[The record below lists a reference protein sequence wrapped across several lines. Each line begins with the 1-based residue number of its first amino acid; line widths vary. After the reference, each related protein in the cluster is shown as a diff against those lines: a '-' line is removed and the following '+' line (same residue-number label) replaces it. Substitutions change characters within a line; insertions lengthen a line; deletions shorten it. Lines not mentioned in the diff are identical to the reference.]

1 VVPGGDVSTAS
12 FRMGGDDL
20 VLPFQ
25 IEASGLRGRLVRFG
39 PLLDDILGRHAYPE
53 PVGHLLAETVV
64 LTALLASALK
74 YDGVFTLQA
83 KGDGAVRL
91 LVADVTTGGAVRAN
105 AMFDESRLAGADTTV
120 PALLGKGYLA
130 FTVDQGE
137 NTERYQGIV
146 ELTGET
152 LWECAQHYFRQSEQL
167 QAGLRSAVR
176 HGDKGWRGGGIML
189 QRLPD
194 PEKQVPTDREDDW
207 RRAMVLLGSAT
218 DAELTEPALS
228 GEALLYRLYNED
240 GVRVFPSQPMRFS
253 CRCSRE
259 RVASMLKSMPKAE
272 IESLAVDGR
281 VEVACEFCNTRY
293 SFDGEQLA
301 ALYAA

>member
-1 VVPGGDVSTAS
+1 MAVSKT
-12 FRMGGDDL
+12 GGDDL
-20 VLPFQ
+20 ILPFQ

-39 PLLDDILGRHAYPE
+39 PLLDEILGRHAYPE
-53 PVGHLLAETVV
+53 PVAHLLAETVV

-74 YDGVFTLQA
+74 YEGVFTLQA
-83 KGDGAVRL
+83 KGDGPVRL
-91 LVADVTTGGAVRAN
+91 VVADVTTDGAVRAN
-105 AMFDESRLAGADTTV
+105 AMFDEARLTGTATTV
-120 PALLGKGYLA
+120 PALLGRGHLA
-130 FTVDQGE
+130 FTVDQGQD
-137 NTERYQGIV
+137 TERYQGIV
-146 ELTGET
+146 DLSGET

-176 HGDKGWRGGGIML
+176 HGEAGWRGGGIML

-218 DAELTEPALS
+218 DDELTQPALS
-228 GEALLYRLYNED
+228 GEALLFRLYNED

-293 SFDGEQLA
+293 DFDRDQLA

>member
-1 VVPGGDVSTAS
+1 MVA
-12 FRMGGDDL
+12 DDL

-53 PVGHLLAETVV
+53 PVAHLLAETVV

-74 YDGVFTLQA
+74 YEGVFTLQA
-83 KGDGAVRL
+83 KGDGPVRL
-91 LVADVTTGGAVRAN
+91 VVADVTADGAVRAH
-105 AMFDESRLAGADTTV
+105 AVFDETRLAEAEGSTTV
-120 PALLGKGYLA
+120 PALMGKGHLA
-130 FTVDQGE
+130 FTVDQGAD
-137 NTERYQGIV
+137 TERYQGIV
-146 ELTGET
+146 DLSGET

-176 HGDKGWRGGGIML
+176 LTPPEEGRGGWRGGGIML

-194 PEKQVPTDREDDW
+194 PEKEVPTDREDDW
-207 RRAMVLLGSAT
+207 RRSMVLLGSAT
-218 DAELTEPALS
+218 DDELTEPKLA
-228 GEALLYRLYNED
+228 GEALLYRLFNED
-240 GVRVFPSQPMRFS
+240 GVRVFAAQPMRFS

-259 RVASMLKSMPKAE
+259 RVTAMLSSLPRAE
-272 IESLAVDGR
+272 VESLAVDGR
-281 VEVACEFCNTRY
+281 VDVDCEFCNTRY
-293 SFDGEQLA
+293 VFDEDQLA

>member
-1 VVPGGDVSTAS
+1 MAVQT
-12 FRMGGDDL
+12 GGDDL

-53 PVGHLLAETVV
+53 PVAHLLAETVV

-74 YDGVFTLQA
+74 YEGVFTLQA
-83 KGDGAVRL
+83 KGDGPVQL
-91 LVADVTTGGAVRAN
+91 VVADVTSDGAVRAN
-105 AMFDESRLAGADTTV
+105 AMFDESRLAGTGTTV

-146 ELTGET
+146 ELSGET

-176 HGDKGWRGGGIML
+176 HGEAGWRGGGIML

-218 DAELTEPALS
+218 DDELTQPALS

-240 GVRVFPSQPMRFS
+240 GVRVFPPQPMRFS

-272 IESLAVDGR
+272 IEALAVDGR

-293 SFDGEQLA
+293 DFDRDQLA

>member
-1 VVPGGDVSTAS
+1 MAVSKT
-12 FRMGGDDL
+12 GGDDL
-20 VLPFQ
+20 ILPFQ

-39 PLLDDILGRHAYPE
+39 PLLDEILGRHAYPE
-53 PVGHLLAETVV
+53 PVAHLLAETVV

-74 YDGVFTLQA
+74 YEGVFTLQA
-83 KGDGAVRL
+83 KGDGPVRL
-91 LVADVTTGGAVRAN
+91 VVADVTTDGAVRAN
-105 AMFDESRLAGADTTV
+105 AMFDEARLTGTATTV
-120 PALLGKGYLA
+120 PALLGKGHLA
-130 FTVDQGE
+130 FTVDQGQD
-137 NTERYQGIV
+137 TERYQGIV
-146 ELTGET
+146 DLSGET

-176 HGDKGWRGGGIML
+176 HGENGWRGGGIML

-218 DAELTEPALS
+218 DDELTQPALS
-228 GEALLYRLYNED
+228 GEALLFRLYNED

-293 SFDGEQLA
+293 DFDRDQLA

>member
-1 VVPGGDVSTAS
+1 MTMAAVQS
-12 FRMGGDDL
+12 GGDDL
-20 VLPFQ
+20 LLPFQ

-39 PLLDDILGRHAYPE
+39 PLLDDILARHAYPE
-53 PVGHLLAETVV
+53 PVAHLLAETVV

-74 YDGVFTLQA
+74 YEGVFTLQA
-83 KGDGAVRL
+83 KGDGPVRL
-91 LVADVTTGGAVRAN
+91 VVADVTSDGAIRAN
-105 AMFDESRLAGADTTV
+105 AMFDEARLAGPDSPGTATTV
-120 PALLGKGYLA
+120 PALLGKGHLT
-130 FTVDQGE
+130 FTVDQGSD
-137 NTERYQGIV
+137 TERYQGIV
-146 ELTGET
+146 DLSGET

-176 HGDKGWRGGGIML
+176 HGETGWRGGGIML

-218 DAELTEPALS
+218 DDELTQPALS
-228 GEALLYRLYNED
+228 GEALLFRLYNED
-240 GVRVFPSQPMRFS
+240 GVRVFPPQPMRFS

-259 RVASMLKSMPKAE
+259 RVASMLQSMPKAE

-293 SFDGEQLA
+293 DFDRDQLA
-301 ALYAA
+301 ALYTG

>member
-1 VVPGGDVSTAS
+1 MAVSKT
-12 FRMGGDDL
+12 GGDDL
-20 VLPFQ
+20 ILPFQ

-39 PLLDDILGRHAYPE
+39 PLLDEILGRHAYPE
-53 PVGHLLAETVV
+53 PVAHLLAETVV

-74 YDGVFTLQA
+74 YEGVFTLQA
-83 KGDGAVRL
+83 KGDGPVRL
-91 LVADVTTGGAVRAN
+91 VVADVTTDGAVRAN
-105 AMFDESRLAGADTTV
+105 AMFDEARLTGTATTV
-120 PALLGKGYLA
+120 PALLGRGHLA
-130 FTVDQGE
+130 FTVDQGQD
-137 NTERYQGIV
+137 TERYQGIV
-146 ELTGET
+146 DLSGET

-176 HGDKGWRGGGIML
+176 HGEAGWRGGGIML

-218 DAELTEPALS
+218 DDELTQPALS
-228 GEALLYRLYNED
+228 GEALLFRLYNED

-272 IESLAVDGR
+272 IEGLAVDGR

-293 SFDGEQLA
+293 DFDRDQLA

>member
-1 VVPGGDVSTAS
+1 MAAVKT
-12 FRMGGDDL
+12 GGDDL

-53 PVGHLLAETVV
+53 PVAHLLAETVV

-74 YDGVFTLQA
+74 YEGVFTLQA
-83 KGDGAVRL
+83 KGDGPVRL
-91 LVADVTTGGAVRAN
+91 VVADVTSDGAVRAN
-105 AMFDESRLAGADTTV
+105 AMFDEGRLTGTATTV
-120 PALLGKGYLA
+120 PALLGKGHLA
-130 FTVDQGE
+130 FTVDQGSD
-137 NTERYQGIV
+137 TERYQGIV
-146 ELTGET
+146 DLSGET

-176 HGDKGWRGGGIML
+176 HEEKGWRGGGIML

-218 DAELTEPALS
+218 DDELVQPALS
-228 GEALLYRLYNED
+228 GEALLFRLYNED
-240 GVRVFPSQPMRFS
+240 GVRVFPAQPMRFS

-272 IESLAVDGR
+272 IESLAIDGR

-293 SFDGEQLA
+293 DFDQDQLA

>member
-1 VVPGGDVSTAS
+1 MAIAT
-12 FRMGGDDL
+12 GGDDL

-39 PLLDDILGRHAYPE
+39 PLLDDILARHAYPE
-53 PVGHLLAETVV
+53 PVAHLLAETVV

-74 YDGVFTLQA
+74 YEGVFTLQA
-83 KGDGAVRL
+83 KGDGPVRL
-91 LVADVTTGGAVRAN
+91 VVADVTSDGAIRAN
-105 AMFDESRLAGADTTV
+105 ATFDEARLASPDGPGTATTV
-120 PALLGKGYLA
+120 PALLGKGHLA
-130 FTVDQGE
+130 FTVDQGSD
-137 NTERYQGIV
+137 TERYQGIV
-146 ELTGET
+146 DLSGET

-176 HGDKGWRGGGIML
+176 HGGTGWRGGGIML

-218 DAELTEPALS
+218 DDELTQPALS
-228 GEALLYRLYNED
+228 GEALLFRLYNED
-240 GVRVFPSQPMRFS
+240 GVRVFPPQPMRFS

-259 RVASMLKSMPKAE
+259 RVASMLKSMPRTE

-293 SFDGEQLA
+293 DFDRDQLA
-301 ALYAA
+301 ALYTA

>member
-1 VVPGGDVSTAS
+1 MTMATAVQTKA
-12 FRMGGDDL
+12 DDL

-53 PVGHLLAETVV
+53 PVAHLLAETVV

-74 YDGVFTLQA
+74 YEGVFTLQA
-83 KGDGAVRL
+83 KGDGPVRL
-91 LVADVTTGGAVRAN
+91 VVADVTSDGTVRAN
-105 AMFDESRLAGADTTV
+105 AMFDETRVSGTATTV
-120 PALLGKGYLA
+120 PALLGKGHLA
-130 FTVDQGE
+130 FTVDQGSD
-137 NTERYQGIV
+137 TERYQGIV
-146 ELTGET
+146 DLSGET

-176 HGDKGWRGGGIML
+176 HAEAGWRGGGIML

-218 DAELTEPALS
+218 DDELVQPALS

-240 GVRVFPSQPMRFS
+240 GVRVFPPQPMRFS
-253 CRCSRE
+253 CRCSRQ
-259 RVASMLKSMPKAE
+259 RVASMLKSMPRDE
-272 IESLAVDGR
+272 IESLAVDGQ

-293 SFDGEQLA
+293 DFDRDQLA

>member
-1 VVPGGDVSTAS
+1 MTMAAVQT
-12 FRMGGDDL
+12 GGDDL

-53 PVGHLLAETVV
+53 PVAHLLAETVV

-74 YDGVFTLQA
+74 YEGVFTLQA
-83 KGDGAVRL
+83 KGDGPVRL
-91 LVADVTTGGAVRAN
+91 VVADVTSDGAVRAN
-105 AMFDESRLAGADTTV
+105 AMFDESRLAGTDTTV

-146 ELTGET
+146 ELSGET

-176 HGDKGWRGGGIML
+176 RGETGWRGGGIML

-218 DAELTEPALS
+218 DDELTQPALS

-240 GVRVFPSQPMRFS
+240 GVRVFPPQPMRFS

-272 IESLAVDGR
+272 IEALAVDGR

-293 SFDGEQLA
+293 DFDRDQLA

>member
-1 VVPGGDVSTAS
+1 MAS
-12 FRMGGDDL
+12 IQMGGDDL

-53 PVGHLLAETVV
+53 PVAHLLAETVV

-74 YDGVFTLQA
+74 YDGVFTLQV
-83 KGDGAVRL
+83 KGDGPVRL
-91 LVADVTTGGAVRAN
+91 VVADVTTDGAVRAN
-105 AMFDESRLAGADTTV
+105 AMFDEARLTGTATTV

-130 FTVDQGE
+130 FTVDQGG

-146 ELTGET
+146 ELSGET

-176 HGDKGWRGGGIML
+176 HSVSGHGETGWRGGGIML

-240 GVRVFPSQPMRFS
+240 GVRVFPTQPMRFA

-293 SFDGEQLA
+293 DFDREQLA

>member
-1 VVPGGDVSTAS
+1 MAVSKT
-12 FRMGGDDL
+12 GGDDL
-20 VLPFQ
+20 ILPFQ

-39 PLLDDILGRHAYPE
+39 PLLDEILGRHAYPE
-53 PVGHLLAETVV
+53 PVAHLLAETVV

-74 YDGVFTLQA
+74 YEGVFTLQA
-83 KGDGAVRL
+83 KGDGPVRL
-91 LVADVTTGGAVRAN
+91 VVADVTTDGAVRAN
-105 AMFDESRLAGADTTV
+105 AMFDEARLSGTATTV
-120 PALLGKGYLA
+120 PALLGKGHLA
-130 FTVDQGE
+130 FTVDQGQD
-137 NTERYQGIV
+137 TERYQGIV
-146 ELTGET
+146 DLSGET

-176 HGDKGWRGGGIML
+176 HGEAGWRGGGIML

-218 DAELTEPALS
+218 DDELTQPALS
-228 GEALLYRLYNED
+228 GEALLFRLYNED

-272 IESLAVDGR
+272 IEGLAVDGR

-293 SFDGEQLA
+293 DFDRDQLA

>member
-1 VVPGGDVSTAS
+1 MALPT
-12 FRMGGDDL
+12 MGGDDL

-53 PVGHLLAETVV
+53 PVAHLLAETVV

-83 KGDGAVRL
+83 KGDGPVRL
-91 LVADVTTGGAVRAN
+91 LVADVTTDGAVRAN
-105 AMFDESRLAGADTTV
+105 AMFDATRLSGAATTV
-120 PALLGKGYLA
+120 PALLGRGHLA
-130 FTVDQGE
+130 FTVDQGSD
-137 NTERYQGIV
+137 TERYQGIV
-146 ELTGET
+146 ALSGET

-176 HGDKGWRGGGIML
+176 HGEAGWRGGGIML

-218 DAELTEPALS
+218 DAELTEPGLS

-240 GVRVFPSQPMRFS
+240 GVRVFPTQPMRFA

-293 SFDGEQLA
+293 DFDRDQLA

>member
-1 VVPGGDVSTAS
+1 MAVSKT
-12 FRMGGDDL
+12 GGDDL
-20 VLPFQ
+20 ILPFQ

-39 PLLDDILGRHAYPE
+39 PLLDEILGRHAYPE
-53 PVGHLLAETVV
+53 PVAHLLAETVV

-74 YDGVFTLQA
+74 YEGVFTLQA
-83 KGDGAVRL
+83 KGDGPVRL
-91 LVADVTTGGAVRAN
+91 VVADVTSDGAVRAN
-105 AMFDESRLAGADTTV
+105 AMFDESRLTGTATTV
-120 PALLGKGYLA
+120 PALLGKGHLA
-130 FTVDQGE
+130 FTVDQGQD
-137 NTERYQGIV
+137 TERYQGIV
-146 ELTGET
+146 DLSGET

-176 HGDKGWRGGGIML
+176 YGEKGWRGGGIML

-218 DAELTEPALS
+218 DDELVQPALS
-228 GEALLYRLYNED
+228 GEALLFRLYNED

-293 SFDGEQLA
+293 DFDRDQLA

>member
-1 VVPGGDVSTAS
+1 MAVAVQT
-12 FRMGGDDL
+12 GGDDL

-53 PVGHLLAETVV
+53 PVAHLLAETVV

-74 YDGVFTLQA
+74 YEGVFTLQA
-83 KGDGAVRL
+83 KGDGPVRL
-91 LVADVTTGGAVRAN
+91 VVADVTSDGAVRAN

-146 ELTGET
+146 ELSGET

-176 HGDKGWRGGGIML
+176 HGEGGWRGGGIML

-218 DAELTEPALS
+218 DDELVQPALS

-293 SFDGEQLA
+293 DFDRDQLA

>member
-1 VVPGGDVSTAS
+1 MAALQTE
-12 FRMGGDDL
+12 GDDL

-53 PVGHLLAETVV
+53 PVAHLLAETVV

-74 YDGVFTLQA
+74 YEGVFTLQA
-83 KGDGAVRL
+83 KGDGPVRL
-91 LVADVTTGGAVRAN
+91 VVADVTAEGAVRAH
-105 AMFDESRLAGADTTV
+105 AMFDEARLAEADGSTTV
-120 PALLGKGYLA
+120 PALMGSGHLA
-130 FTVDQGE
+130 FTVDQGAD
-137 NTERYQGIV
+137 TERYQGIV
-146 ELTGET
+146 DLSGET

-176 HGDKGWRGGGIML
+176 LGPSGWRGGGIML

-207 RRAMVLLGSAT
+207 RRTMVLLGSAT
-218 DAELTEPALS
+218 DDELTEPTLA
-228 GEALLYRLYNED
+228 GEALLFRLFNED
-240 GVRVFPSQPMRFS
+240 GVRVFPTQPMRFS

-259 RVASMLKSMPKAE
+259 RVASMLASLPRAE
-272 IESLAVDGR
+272 VEDLAIDGE

-293 SFDGEQLA
+293 AFDKDQLA
-301 ALYAA
+301 ALYTD